1 MFNFKL
7 QIALY
12 NNVYGT
18 VSYIMYLAN
27 CGVTYLSYCNLATSC
42 RSHVSKKTALI
53 VNPSRAISEFI
64 SIVSRIEDILV
75 TSNEVEN
82 LKAIKSICGY
92 LPISIDTDKLM
103 FTTEQLEEIDACCNI
118 KEIFRK
124 LRFYLRWDDHLIL
137 TAIIDRLD
145 SEECEELLSKFEKKI
160 DCQMKL
166 EQIFEEC
173 EKQKQEIPKGFEKM
187 IAIVNKK
194 YSRITK
200 EEYDQLKCF
209 VAQHCGVKSYVMSP
223 FLNMS
228 PSSLLLEWLIPST
241 AVSHMVEN
249 ATRNK
254 QIFIEESFLF
264 MKITDIVI
272 LENKKEVC
280 T

>member
-1 MFNFKL
+1 MIN
-7 QIALY
+7 
-12 NNVYGT
+12 
-18 VSYIMYLAN
+18 
-27 CGVTYLSYCNLATSC
+27 
-42 RSHVSKKTALI
+42 
-53 VNPSRAISEFI
+53 
-64 SIVSRIEDILV
+64 
-75 TSNEVEN
+75 NEVEN
-82 LKAIKSICGY
+82 LKAIKSICKY

-103 FTTEQLEEIDACCNI
+103 FTTEQLEEIDACNKI
-118 KEIFRK
+118 NEIFSK

-145 SEECEELLSKFEKKI
+145 SEECEELLGKFESMI

-173 EKQKQEIPKGFEKM
+173 EKQEIPKGFEKM
-187 IAIVNKK
+187 VAILNKK

-200 EEYDQLKCF
+200 EEYEQLKGF
-209 VAQHCGVKSYVMSP
+209 IAQHCGVESYVMSP

-241 AVSHMVEN
+241 AVTHMVEN

-254 QIFIEESFLF
+254 QIFIKESFLF

-272 LENKKEVC
+272 LENKKEVR